1 MTDRYAA
8 FQLMGM
14 RCWKCHAEI
23 GAMMIPEGS
32 TLEELINFLR
42 QKKILPICVNC
53 ILANPRYISGANAT
67 HGI

>member
-1 MTDRYAA
+1 MTEKFAA

-23 GAMMIPEGS
+23 GALALPEGS
-32 TLEELINFLR
+32 TLEELIGFLR
-42 QKKILPICVNC
+42 QKKILPICENC
-53 ILANPRYISGANAT
+53 IQANPRFISGANAT